1 METLIG
7 KYLSSK
13 EYREVIQ
20 MWKGNCSAKDML
32 DNGGTSLSP
41 AVQNLL
47 SQSPCVT
54 WILDVRTQK
63 FDFITKNTIDFFGYE
78 SERFLSDGHSFHER
92 IKHPD
97 DSLNTWKLVYSIWN
111 ALTGIPSG
119 SRPNYKFSYDYRI
132 LKPDGRIVR
141 ILEQNAVLHQDT
153 NGNITHLLGVCND
166 ITPWKKTGSQ
176 LASLTSTV
184 DQKFYLF
191 HSENTSA
198 IKPKSILSKR
208 ELEILKLMADG
219 RSSKLIADQLFISFH
234 TVNTHR
240 QKMIEKTNTRNT
252 GGLIQFAIFNGL
264 I

>member
-7 KYLSSK
+7 KHHNSK
-13 EYREVIQ
+13 EYQKVVQ
-20 MWKGNCSAKDML
+20 MWKSSHCTSIDA
-32 DNGGTSLSP
+32 NGGQTFFSP
-41 AVQNLL
+41 AVQHVL

-54 WILDVRTQK
+54 WILDIRTQK
-63 FDFITKNTIDFFGYE
+63 FDFISNNTVDFFGYDTAH
-78 SERFLSDGHSFHER
+78 FLSGGHGFHER

-97 DSLNTWKLVYSIWN
+97 DTLNTWKLVYNIWN
-111 ALTGIPSG
+111 ALIAIPSL

-132 LKPDGRIVR
+132 LRPDGRVVR
-141 ILEQNAVLHQDT
+141 ILEQNAVLQQDD

-166 ITPWKKTGSQ
+166 ITHWKKSGRQ

-184 DQKFYLF
+184 DQKHYLF

-198 IKPKSILSKR
+198 IKLQSVLSKR
-208 ELEILKLMADG
+208 ELQIVKLMSEG
-219 RSSKLIADQLFISFH
+219 CSSKHIADKLFISFH

-240 QKMIEKTNTRNT
+240 QKMIEKTNTRNS